1 VSSGA
6 GQGNARWIQHRVMA
20 HQMRGRGQSV
30 DLIAEYLRVSKRS
43 VARYLAAP
51 CPEPVTPVGEVRL
64 DSFFTAGACGSFPEL
79 NWMSRSTREQAEC
92 KAICEHCAV
101 LAQCRDYGLGKGR
114 DEAGVWGGMTVVER
128 RREIQRG
135 RTAAGSRRRRRVRAG
150 SDEPGVA

>member
-30 DLIAEYLRVSKRS
+30 DVIADHLRVSKRS

-51 CPEPVTPVGEVRL
+51 CPEPVAPVGEVRL
-64 DSFFTAGACGSFPEL
+64 GSFFMAGACGSFPEL

-114 DEAGVWGGMTVVER
+114 DEAGVWGGMTADER
-128 RREIQRG
+128 RREIQRCG
-135 RTAAGSRRRRRVRAG
+135 TAAGSSRRRRVRAG
-150 SDEPGVA
+150 FDEQGVA